1 VELVDRRPEIDGLRA
16 IAVLSVVFFHAE
28 SPYFSGGFIGVDI
41 FFVISGYLIASI
53 IISDKRNK
61 CFSISNF
68 YERRVRRIL
77 PALFVMIF
85 VCIPIGWLLLLP
97 RDMRDFTESAAA
109 TAIFIS
115 NHLFYNESGYFDT
128 ASYLKPLLHTWSL
141 SVEVQYYLVFPII
154 LLSLLA
160 MGVRYVIPA
169 ISLIVVGSLITSEWL
184 LNETPES
191 AYFLI
196 PGRLWEPL
204 IGSLTALYINS
215 SNVIYPGRLIREL
228 GGAGINPNRGCTNNV

>member
-1 VELVDRRPEIDGLRA
+1 
-16 IAVLSVVFFHAE
+16 
-28 SPYFSGGFIGVDI
+28 
-41 FFVISGYLIASI
+41 
-53 IISDKRNK
+53 
-61 CFSISNF
+61 
-68 YERRVRRIL
+68 
-77 PALFVMIF
+77 MIF

-169 ISLIVVGSLITSEWL
+169 ISLIVVGSLITS
-184 LNETPES
+184 
-191 AYFLI
+191 
-196 PGRLWEPL
+196 
-204 IGSLTALYINS
+204 
-215 SNVIYPGRLIREL
+215 
-228 GGAGINPNRGCTNNV
+228 